1 VTMLIVAP
9 MTIFWII
16 VREPNSPLATVLS
29 MVPFFAPTLMLMRI
43 AIINP
48 PLWQV
53 LLSILLMIASIVG
66 VVWIASKI
74 YRITILM
81 YGKKPTLAEL
91 GRWLRYA

>member
-1 VTMLIVAP
+1 
-9 MTIFWII
+9 
-16 VREPNSPLATVLS
+16 
-29 MVPFFAPTLMLMRI
+29 MRI